1 MNIFSPQSQLI
12 FHNATALDT
21 TDRMLYP
28 HSNAVDS
35 TIPLLFFVCQRPT
48 TRLFLWLNDHHA
60 INVKALKAH
69 VLIQLTSHWKLIVKA
84 ISCPFIMTCPFP
96 GCSQAPHST
105 LLIDH
110 DDILDRM
117 VSLLST
123 IIPFLFFWITWP
135 IYRPL
140 RSIMNKKGVDC
151 SEASPSVCI
160 SVALVTSLFTGVF
173 PSANSMRMSRFGM
186 SPFRANARLSTG
198 CKR

>member
-1 MNIFSPQSQLI
+1 MNMLSPQTQLV
-12 FHNATALDT
+12 FHYTTALDPA
-21 TDRMLYP
+21 DRMLDP
-28 HSNAVDS
+28 HSDPIDA
-35 TIPLLFFVCQRPT
+35 TILVLLFICQFSS
-48 TRLFLWLNDHHA
+48 TRLFLWLNDHHTV
-60 INVKALKAH
+60 NFKALKSH
-69 VLIQLTSHWKLIVKA
+69 VLIQLTSCWKMIAFTV
-84 ISCPFIMTCPFP
+84 SCSFVMTRSFP
-96 GCSQAPHST
+96 GLAQTPHSAM
-105 LLIDH
+105 LINN
-110 DDILDRM
+110 DDILDR
-117 VSLLST
+117 VILLFAAV
-123 IIPFLFFWITWP
+123 IPFLFFWITWP